1 MLKFAFTKGYILWP
15 VTFVV
20 LLMLSTVAVIAFP
33 TVPATIEAFKITPA
47 NPGEDLPD
55 GFYLY
60 QGLSQRGVEIE
71 SITPANNSLVVKL
84 HSQRQQHLAQ
94 ETLKALL
101 PGGYNIQPCIPEVPH
116 QWADKM
122 THNASRMG

>member
-1 MLKFAFTKGYILWP
+1 MHKFSFTKGYILWP
-15 VTFVV
+15 FTFVI
-20 LLMLSTVAVIAFP
+20 LLMLSTVGVIAFP
-33 TVPATIEAFKITPA
+33 NPPSPPEAFKITPV

-60 QGLSQRGVEIE
+60 QGLSQHGVEIE

-84 HSQRQQHLAQ
+84 HLQGQQHLAQ

-101 PGGYNIQPCIPEVPH
+101 PGGYNIQPYLPEVPH

-122 THNASRMG
+122 THNAARMG

>member
-1 MLKFAFTKGYILWP
+1 MLKLAFTRGYILWP
-15 VTFVV
+15 VTFVA
-20 LLMLSTVAVIAFP
+20 LLMLSSVGVIAFP
-33 TVPATIEAFKITPA
+33 TVPAAIEAFKITSA

-84 HSQRQQHLAQ
+84 HSPGQQRLAQ
-94 ETLKALL
+94 DTLKTLL
-101 PGGYNIQPCIPEVPH
+101 PGGYTIQPYAPEAAHP
-116 QWADKM
+116 WADKM